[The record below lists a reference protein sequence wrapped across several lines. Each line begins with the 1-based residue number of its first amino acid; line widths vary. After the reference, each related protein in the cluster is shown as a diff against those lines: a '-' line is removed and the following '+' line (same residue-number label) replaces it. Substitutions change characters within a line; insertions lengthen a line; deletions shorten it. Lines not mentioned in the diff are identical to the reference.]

1 MKQINNL
8 PNQEF
13 KALLIRMLTKLEK
26 TIYKHMCPSHSNKIK
41 KKKRHPYWK
50 RISKTG
56 TICTWYDT
64 IHRKP

>member
-1 MKQINNL
+1 MKYYSAKKKLKFL
-8 PNQEF
+8 PF
-13 KALLIRMLTKLEK
+13 ATTWMGLEG
-26 TIYKHMCPSHSNKIK
+26 IMPGEISH